1 MKSTISARIC
11 GTDYACAIPR
21 DTLHLFE
28 AVHGSANAMMAR
40 IRGGNWTAD
49 EIAAI
54 IDYAIAPP
62 KADASLEATILRTR
76 RDPGSVAHRAVIAN
90 GAATYV
96 PLAIGL
102 LLAALYGLPEEATNF
117 SDELDGEN
125 P

>member
-1 MKSTISARIC
+1 MKTTIAARIC
-11 GTDYACAIPR
+11 GIDHACAIPR

-28 AVHGSANAMMAR
+28 ALHGSANALMAR
-40 IRGGNWTAD
+40 IRAGNWTAD

-62 KADASLEATILRTR
+62 KADASLEATMLRTR
-76 RDPGSVAHRAVIAN
+76 RDPESAAHRAIVEK

-102 LLAALYGLPEEATNF
+102 LLATLYGLPDEATDF
-117 SDELDGEN
+117 TDEPDG
-125 P
+125 PDA